1 MTLSSAP
8 AGRRRRRSA
17 APRRTSI
24 LTVAGLLAAAGA
36 TAWAP
41 TAHAAATSP
50 AVTTT
55 VATRCAFLTYQ
66 TPVDWYFPS
75 GAAKA
80 LVWLQHGFAENK
92 SLYAGYARQ
101 LADNGFL
108 VAATTLPSA
117 DLFGCTVNN
126 LGNNTAYLNNVA
138 TLFGTKDASSGA
150 LNASFR
156 AARVTAGRADLAMPQ
171 KLAFVGHSAGG
182 EAVSYVAGR
191 LRTAY
196 PATFSQLTGLVLED
210 PVASPA
216 GSNLATGLSALAP
229 TGVPVYALASPKN
242 SCNADQSGTQQLIT
256 SLPGRF
262 HGAQI
267 STGVHQDIYGSDN
280 TALFNLVCGTPKAG
294 NTNAV
299 RTLTTGWL
307 TGFADG
313 TGDPAYFP
321 GGSVYDALQ
330 SAGTISTLP

>member
-1 MTLSSAP
+1 MRPLFTSP
-8 AGRRRRRSA
+8 VRRRSA

-24 LTVAGLLAAAGA
+24 LALAGLLAVGA
-36 TAWAP
+36 VGWAP
-41 TAHAAATSP
+41 TARAATTP
-50 AVTTT
+50 PVVTGT

-75 GAAKA
+75 GNAKA

-92 SLYAGYARQ
+92 ALYAGYARQ
-101 LADNGFL
+101 LADRGFL

-126 LGNNTAYLNNVA
+126 IGNNTAYLNNIA
-138 TLFGTKDASSGA
+138 TLFGTKDTGSGA

-156 AARVTAGRADLAMPQ
+156 AARATAGRADLAMPQ
-171 KLAFVGHSAGG
+171 SLAFVGHSAGG

-191 LRTAY
+191 LRSAY
-196 PATFSQLTGLVLED
+196 PGVFAQLKGLVLED

-242 SCNADQSGTQQLIT
+242 SCNADQSGTQQLIS

-267 STGVHQDIYGSDN
+267 STGVHQDIYGTDN
-280 TALFNLVCGTPKAG
+280 TALFNLVCGTPKPD

-299 RTLTTGWL
+299 RSLTTGWL

-313 TGDPAYFP
+313 ADNPAYFP
-321 GGSVYDALQ
+321 GGPAYDALQ
-330 SAGTISTLP
+330 SAGTITTLP

>member
-1 MTLSSAP
+1 M
-8 AGRRRRRSA
+8 G
-17 APRRTSI
+17 
-24 LTVAGLLAAAGA
+24 
-36 TAWAP
+36 WAP
-41 TAHAAATSP
+41 TAHAATAS
-50 AVTTT
+50 ALVTGT
-55 VATRCAFLTYQ
+55 VATRCSFLTYQ
-66 TPVDWYFPS
+66 TPIDWYFPS
-75 GAAKA
+75 GNAKA

-92 SLYAGYARQ
+92 GLYAGYARQ
-101 LADNGFL
+101 LADSGFL

-126 LGNNTAYLNNVA
+126 AGNNTSYLNNIA

-150 LNASFR
+150 LNVSFR
-156 AARVTAGRADLAMPQ
+156 AARATAGRADLAMPQ
-171 KLAFVGHSAGG
+171 SLAFVGHSAGG

-196 PATFSQLTGLVLED
+196 PAAFAHLKGLVLED

-242 SCNADQSGTQQLIT
+242 SCNADQSGTQQLIN

-262 HGAQI
+262 HGAQV
-267 STGVHQDIYGSDN
+267 STGVHQDIYGTDN
-280 TALFNLVCGTPKAG
+280 TALFNLICGTPKPG

-299 RTLTTGWL
+299 RSLTTGWL
-307 TGFADG
+307 TGFVDG
-313 TGDPAYFP
+313 ASNPAYFP
-321 GGSVYDALQ
+321 GGSTYDALR

>member
-1 MTLSSAP
+1 MNLSSAP
-8 AGRRRRRSA
+8 AARRRRWSA

-24 LTVAGLLAAAGA
+24 LALAGVLGAGA
-36 TAWAP
+36 LGLAP
-41 TAHAAATSP
+41 TAQAASQAPVVSN
-50 AVTTT
+50 T

-66 TPVDWYFPS
+66 TPVDWYFPA
-75 GAAKA
+75 GNAKA

-92 SLYAGYARQ
+92 DVYAGYAQQ
-101 LADNGFL
+101 LADKGFL

-126 LGNNTAYLNNVA
+126 LGNNTSYLNNIA

-156 AARVTAGRADLAMPQ
+156 AARATAGRTDLAMPQ
-171 KLAFVGHSAGG
+171 SLAFVGHSAGG

-196 PATFSQLTGLVLED
+196 PAAFAQLKGLVLED

-216 GSNLATGLSALAP
+216 GSNLATGLNALAP
-229 TGVPVYALASPKN
+229 AGVPVYALASPKN
-242 SCNADQSGTQQLIT
+242 SCNANQSGTQQLINA
-256 SLPGRF
+256 LPGRF

-267 STGVHQDIYGSDN
+267 TTGVHQDIYGTNN
-280 TALFNLVCGTPKAG
+280 TALFNLVCGTPKPN

-313 TGDPAYFP
+313 ASDSAYFP
-321 GGSVYDALQ
+321 GGSAYDALQ

>member
-1 MTLSSAP
+1 MTTLSSAP

-17 APRRTSI
+17 TPRRTSI
-24 LTVAGLLAAAGA
+24 LALSGILAAGA
-36 TAWAP
+36 VGWVPSAQ
-41 TAHAAATSP
+41 AATTAPIVSG
-50 AVTTT
+50 T

-66 TPVDWYFPS
+66 TPVDWYFPA
-75 GAAKA
+75 GDAKA

-92 SLYAGYARQ
+92 DLYAGYARQ

-126 LGNNTAYLNNVA
+126 LGNNTVYLNNVA
-138 TLFGTKDASSGA
+138 TLFGTKDATSGA

-156 AARVTAGRADLAMPQ
+156 AARVTAGRADLAMPH

-196 PATFSQLTGLVLED
+196 PATFAQLKGLVLED

-256 SLPGRF
+256 NLPGRF

-280 TALFNLVCGTPKAG
+280 TALFNLLCGTPKVG